1 LRLLLDTNI
10 LLWWLTDNLRLSK
23 SVRTLIADAE
33 AVFVSPVSAW
43 EIEIKRALG
52 KLAAPNDLEAA
63 IRGSNLS
70 PLSVTVDHAIAAGRL
85 PRHHGD
91 PFDRM
96 LIAQAALE
104 SLTLVTSDAVLK
116 SYNVPVILA

>member
-10 LLWWLTDNLRLSK
+10 LLWWLTGDLHLSK
-23 SVRTLIADAE
+23 ANHRLIADAE

-43 EIEIKRALG
+43 EIEIKRAAD
-52 KLAAPNDLEAA
+52 KLSAPQDLEAA
-63 IRGSNLS
+63 IRRSNLS
-70 PLSVTVDHAIAAGRL
+70 SLNVTVAHAVAAGRL
-85 PRHHGD
+85 PLLHRD

-96 LIAQAALE
+96 LVAQAALE

-116 SYNVPVILA
+116 AYNVPMILV